1 MRAGG
6 RANGREGL
14 ALKGWL
20 EKVELRANSSEDKRW
35 PKIHSR
41 CIHVPLRNTDANW
54 ETWQSPRHL
63 CLTSSLLR
71 AVWCGHKCASLGPEV
86 LIKTQTKMIAAGSA
100 EEACERL
107 SVLRSTASQCPGV
120 GEIWSPWAWDRL
132 YYLLSGRL
140 AQEIARRRDGRL
152 GNRIRYVLLWC
163 QRLSWCH
170 LIFACVGI
178 RADNLILM
186 KTGTV
191 H

>member
-1 MRAGG
+1 MIRKS
-6 RANGREGL
+6 R
-14 ALKGWL
+14 
-20 EKVELRANSSEDKRW
+20 VESKFLWRQTLTKNTQ
-35 PKIHSR
+35 PVHSR
-41 CIHVPLRNTDANW
+41 AFEEYRCKLRNVA
-54 ETWQSPRHL
+54 ESSAL

-100 EEACERL
+100 EEACECL

>member
-1 MRAGG
+1 MIRKS
-6 RANGREGL
+6 R
-14 ALKGWL
+14 
-20 EKVELRANSSEDKRW
+20 VESKFLWRQTLTKNTQ
-35 PKIHSR
+35 PVHSR
-41 CIHVPLRNTDANW
+41 AFEEYRCKLRNVA
-54 ETWQSPRHL
+54 ES
-63 CLTSSLLR
+63 SASLLR
-71 AVWCGHKCASLGPEV
+71 AVWCSHKCASLGPEV
-86 LIKTQTKMIAAGSA
+86 LIKTQTKMIAAGSV